1 MSVVSV
7 KEQRISG
14 KLRLHKL
21 LLYDKWHGR
30 MFGVFVA
37 PTLTWFSQKIS
48 EKTTVFFEATF
59 KTFSTLLTCRKTLRS
74 GNRWQQDGCR
84 L

>member
-14 KLRLHKL
+14 KLRLRKL
-21 LLYDKWHGR
+21 LLYDKRHGR

-48 EKTTVFFEATF
+48 EKTTVFLR
-59 KTFSTLLTCRKTLRS
+59 LLLKLS
-74 GNRWQQDGCR
+74 PHF
-84 L
+84 